1 MSKAPPRGIR
11 TLRDVAC
18 FLEVIYHYRVEFRKL
33 FQQLIKLQFPLSPQK
48 LLDNQIAGGKVD
60 PADLNILYEWSAA
73 LSKDRHG
80 RTLKQRNNNGIYVKG
95 LDSTYSYEQVV
106 GRCVQA

>member
-1 MSKAPPRGIR
+1 MSKTPHRGIR
-11 TLRDVAC
+11 TLWDVAY

-60 PADLNILYEWSAA
+60 PAA
-73 LSKDRHG
+73 LPRKLMTDCVLASTASK
-80 RTLKQRNNNGIYVKG
+80 
-95 LDSTYSYEQVV
+95 
-106 GRCVQA
+106 